1 MRVLLILA
9 LAVIPAAAQ
18 SPLVRLLNVG
28 RPVSRDFQIGER
40 FEILI
45 TGAPNQPISV
55 RTTMHGR
62 TDWGPIIAST
72 DSTGRWSTAGQ
83 FGKSDFGDWSEVW
96 TVGGKLASPTIRFLV
111 NAPCLPVGQ
120 GFAQMSGINMFLTC
134 ETAQGRQTFA
144 TPSDSDSFRTPDGRL
159 VPGRATEQTP
169 EQYHMEILQYHI
181 EDGREIGAARIS
193 LQSSRGG
200 LGDETA
206 DLIRK
211 LIGVNALNEYETRN
225 VLAIIRAVFEKP
237 ETIAPLAKD
246 PSRTLL
252 LLRHLADVTD
262 QDSLKRQ
269 IAETIAYIRRSVR

>member
-1 MRVLLILA
+1 
-9 LAVIPAAAQ
+9 
-18 SPLVRLLNVG
+18 
-28 RPVSRDFQIGER
+28 
-40 FEILI
+40 
-45 TGAPNQPISV
+45 
-55 RTTMHGR
+55 
-62 TDWGPIIAST
+62 
-72 DSTGRWSTAGQ
+72 
-83 FGKSDFGDWSEVW
+83 
-96 TVGGKLASPTIRFLV
+96 
-111 NAPCLPVGQ
+111 
-120 GFAQMSGINMFLTC
+120 
-134 ETAQGRQTFA
+134 
-144 TPSDSDSFRTPDGRL
+144 
-159 VPGRATEQTP
+159 
-169 EQYHMEILQYHI
+169 MEILQYHI

-269 IAETIAYIRRSVR
+269 IAETIAYMRRSVR